1 MIGIT
6 GHTKGIGLA
15 FSQLCDAYNKEWK
28 GFSTS
33 NGYSIENTERI
44 VSDSLDCDIFINNAY
59 SGLGQVSLL
68 YELWDKWQ
76 DMNKQI
82 ICISSMASDVEY
94 GENKYAFHKGVLD
107 HVCLK
112 LQIPGY
118 IRDPAK
124 RCRITNIKPGWV
136 ATAAVKERYPDSLK
150 MDPAYIA
157 KIIMW
162 AIKQPHHI
170 MTLRVN
176 PFEEEKNN
184 V

>member
-6 GHTKGIGLA
+6 GHTSGIGLA
-15 FSQLCDAYNKEWK
+15 FSQLCDSYRKEWK

-33 NGYSIENTERI
+33 NGYDIKETDRI
-44 VSDSLDCDIFINNAY
+44 VSESLDCDIFINNAY
-59 SGLGQVSLL
+59 SGLAQVNLL

-82 ICISSMASDVEY
+82 ICIGSIASDLTEDT
-94 GENKYAFHKGVLD
+94 NKYTFHKGVLD
-107 HVCLK
+107 QACLK

-118 IRDPAK
+118 VRDPAK

-136 ATAAVKERYPDSLK
+136 ATATVKTDALK
-150 MDPAYIA
+150 MEPAYIA
-157 KIIMW
+157 KLIMW
-162 AIKQPHHI
+162 IIKQPHHI

-176 PFEEEKNN
+176 PFEEKENN
-184 V
+184 A